1 MDSAGWPVDAPR
13 AYVLEVGPRRHRRM
27 TLPSG
32 LLLFVCMFLPAV
44 KECGASV
51 YPTEMPVFWHP
62 YVYGLALAIASCAMT
77 VGAVRRAVTMMR
89 VVAGLAIAGGAAT
102 LFASTGLGTVL
113 LVLGGVLLAMIGV
126 RGASERRIASTGI
139 VVSVMCL
146 LWFGL
151 WAGSAGAMI
160 GVYVSLAA
168 SIFLLAGS
176 LLWLSEI

>member
-13 AYVLEVGPRRHRRM
+13 AYVLEIGPRRHRRL

-32 LLLFVCMFLPAV
+32 LVLFLCMFLPAV
-44 KECGASV
+44 NACGSSV
-51 YPTEMPVFWHP
+51 YPTEMPLFWHP
-62 YVYGLALAIASCAMT
+62 YVYGLALAIASCAWT

-89 VVAGLAIAGGAAT
+89 VVACTAIAGGAVA
-102 LFASTGLGTVL
+102 LLASTGLGAVL
-113 LVLGGVLLAMIGV
+113 LVLGCVLLAMIGL

-151 WAGSAGAMI
+151 WAGSAGALI